1 MSTPE
6 PDSSRRSWWGVLVLA
21 LSAFI
26 FNTTEFVPVALLN
39 AIGASLNMKPTDVGL
54 MLTIYA
60 WTVAVASLPL
70 TLLTRNVERR
80 KLLTGIFVLF
90 IASHLVTGVAWN
102 FTVLMAGRIGIAFA
116 HAIFWSISVSLVVRL
131 APAQNKSRALGM
143 LGMGTSIAMVAGIPL
158 GRVIGETLGW
168 RQTFLVIAGAA
179 TVALL
184 MLRVTLPTLES
195 QHAGSFRSLPV
206 LFRKPM
212 LVSLYLITILVV
224 TAHFTSY
231 TYIEPFIHHVGNQS
245 SERITYILIL
255 FGSAGIPAAIGF
267 NRIYPKQPGEF
278 LQASVV
284 AVCACLLVLFPCAL
298 SIVTLSVH
306 TVIWGGAIVCFG
318 LAMQAWVLKLAP
330 EAADLAVSIY
340 SGLYN
345 VGIGA
350 GALLGN
356 QIANGFGVAWTGTF
370 GGVVG
375 GLGALLCWLALRMYG
390 RAHPPDPPDLKRNTN
405 V

>member
-6 PDSSRRSWWGVLVLA
+6 PVASGQSWWGVLVLA

-26 FNTTEFVPVALLN
+26 FNTTEFVPVALLS
-39 AIGASLNMKPTDVGL
+39 AIGDSLHMKPTDVGL

-70 TLLTRNVERR
+70 MLLTRNVERR
-80 KLLTGIFVLF
+80 KLLTWVFALFVV
-90 IASHLVTGVAWN
+90 SHIVTGVAWN
-102 FTVLMAGRIGIAFA
+102 FTVLMVGRIGIAFA

-131 APAQNKSRALGM
+131 APPGNKSRALAM

-168 RQTFLVIAGAA
+168 RQTFFVIAGAA
-179 TVALL
+179 ALALL
-184 MLRVTLPTLES
+184 MLRVMLPLLPS
-195 QHAGSFRSLPV
+195 QQTGSFSSVPV

-212 LVSLYLITILVV
+212 LASLYLLTILVV

-231 TYIEPFIHHVGNQS
+231 TYIEPFIHSVGHES
-245 SERITYILIL
+245 SQRITYILIL
-255 FGSAGIPAAIGF
+255 FGSAGIPAAIFF
-267 NRIYPKQPGEF
+267 NRLYPRDPAQF
-278 LQASVV
+278 LQVAVI
-284 AVCACLLVLFPCAL
+284 AVCACLLVQFPAVL
-298 SIVTLSVH
+298 SIITLSVH
-306 TVIWGGAIVCFG
+306 TLVWGGAIVSFG

-356 QIANGFGVAWTGTF
+356 HIANGFGVSWLGSF

-375 GLGALLCWLALRMYG
+375 GLGAGVCWFALRMYA
-390 RAHPPDPPDLKRNTN
+390 RAHPSAH
-405 V
+405 

>member
-6 PDSSRRSWWGVLVLA
+6 PVSSRHSWWGVLVLA

-26 FNTTEFVPVALLN
+26 FNTTEFVPVALLS
-39 AIGASLNMKPTDVGL
+39 AIGDSLHMKSTDVGI

-70 TLLTRNVERR
+70 MLLTRNVERR
-80 KLLTGIFVLF
+80 KLLTIVFALF
-90 IASHLVTGVAWN
+90 IVSHVVTGVAWN
-102 FTVLMAGRIGIAFA
+102 FTVLMVGRMGIAFA

-131 APAQNKSRALGM
+131 APPGNKSRALAM

-158 GRVIGETLGW
+158 GRVISELLGW
-168 RQTFLVIAGAA
+168 RQAFLVIAGAA
-179 TVALL
+179 AAALL
-184 MLRVTLPTLES
+184 MLRMTLPLLPS
-195 QHAGSFRSLPV
+195 QQAGSFSSVPV
-206 LFRKPM
+206 LFKKPM

-224 TAHFTSY
+224 SAHFTSY
-231 TYIEPFIHHVGNQS
+231 TYIEPFIQTVGHQS
-245 SERITYILIL
+245 NHRITYLLIL
-255 FGSAGIPAAIGF
+255 FGSAGIPAAICF
-267 NRIYPKQPGEF
+267 NRIYPKQPGQF
-278 LQASVV
+278 LQGAVFVV
-284 AVCACLLVLFPCAL
+284 FVCLLVLFPSAL

-356 QIANGFGVAWTGTF
+356 HIANDFGVSWVGTF

-375 GLGALLCWLALRMYG
+375 GLGAAVCWLALRMYG
-390 RAHPPDPPDLKRNTN
+390 RAHASAH
-405 V
+405 

>member
-6 PDSSRRSWWGVLVLA
+6 PVSSRHSWWGVLVLA

-26 FNTTEFVPVALLN
+26 FNTTEFVPVALLS
-39 AIGASLNMKPTDVGL
+39 AIGDSLHMKSTDVGI

-70 TLLTRNVERR
+70 MLLTRNVERR
-80 KLLTGIFVLF
+80 KLLTIVFALF
-90 IASHLVTGVAWN
+90 IVSHVVTGVAWN
-102 FTVLMAGRIGIAFA
+102 FTVLMVGRMGIAFA

-131 APAQNKSRALGM
+131 APPGNKSRALAM

-158 GRVIGETLGW
+158 GRVISELLGW
-168 RQTFLVIAGAA
+168 RQAFLVIAGAA
-179 TVALL
+179 AAALL
-184 MLRVTLPTLES
+184 MLRMTLPLLPS
-195 QHAGSFRSLPV
+195 QQAGSFSSVPV
-206 LFRKPM
+206 LFKKPM

-224 TAHFTSY
+224 SAHFTSY
-231 TYIEPFIHHVGNQS
+231 TYIEPFIQTVGHQS
-245 SERITYILIL
+245 SHRITYLLIL
-255 FGSAGIPAAIGF
+255 FGSAGIPAAICF
-267 NRIYPKQPGEF
+267 NRIYPKQPGQF
-278 LQASVV
+278 LQG
-284 AVCACLLVLFPCAL
+284 AVFTVFVCLLVLFPSAL

-356 QIANGFGVAWTGTF
+356 HIANDFGVSWVGTF

-375 GLGALLCWLALRMYG
+375 GLGAAVCWLALRMYG
-390 RAHPPDPPDLKRNTN
+390 RAHASAH
-405 V
+405 

>member
-6 PDSSRRSWWGVLVLA
+6 PVSSRHSWWGVLVLA

-26 FNTTEFVPVALLN
+26 FNTTEFVPVALLS
-39 AIGASLNMKPTDVGL
+39 AIGDSLHMKSTDVGI

-70 TLLTRNVERR
+70 MLLTRNVERR
-80 KLLTGIFVLF
+80 KLLTIVFALF
-90 IASHLVTGVAWN
+90 IVSHVVTGVAWN
-102 FTVLMAGRIGIAFA
+102 FTVLMIGRMGIAFA

-131 APAQNKSRALGM
+131 APPGNKSRALAM

-158 GRVIGETLGW
+158 GRVISELLGW
-168 RQTFLVIAGAA
+168 RQAFLVIAGAA
-179 TVALL
+179 AAALL
-184 MLRVTLPTLES
+184 MLRMTLPLLPS
-195 QHAGSFRSLPV
+195 QQAGSFSSVPV
-206 LFRKPM
+206 LFKKPM

-224 TAHFTSY
+224 SAHFTSY
-231 TYIEPFIHHVGNQS
+231 TYIEPFIQTVGHQS
-245 SERITYILIL
+245 NHRITYLLIL
-255 FGSAGIPAAIGF
+255 FGSAGIPAAICF
-267 NRIYPKQPGEF
+267 NRIYPKQPGQF
-278 LQASVV
+278 LQG
-284 AVCACLLVLFPCAL
+284 AVFAVFVCLLVLFPSAL

-356 QIANGFGVAWTGTF
+356 HIANDFGVSWVGTF

-375 GLGALLCWLALRMYG
+375 GLGAAVCWLALRMYG
-390 RAHPPDPPDLKRNTN
+390 RAHASAH
-405 V
+405 

>member
-1 MSTPE
+1 
-6 PDSSRRSWWGVLVLA
+6 VLVLA

-26 FNTTEFVPVALLN
+26 FNTTEFVPVALLS
-39 AIGASLNMKPTDVGL
+39 AIGDSLHMKPTDVGL

-70 TLLTRNVERR
+70 MLLTRNVERR
-80 KLLTGIFVLF
+80 KLLTAVFALF
-90 IASHLVTGVAWN
+90 IVSHLVTGMAWN
-102 FTVLMAGRIGIAFA
+102 FTVLMVGRIGIAFA
-116 HAIFWSISVSLVVRL
+116 HAIFWSISVSLVVRV
-131 APAQNKSRALGM
+131 APPGNKSRALAM
-143 LGMGTSIAMVAGIPL
+143 LGMGSSIAMVAGIPL
-158 GRVIGETLGW
+158 GRVIGESVGW

-179 TVALL
+179 AVALL
-184 MLRVTLPTLES
+184 LLRVILPKLPS
-195 QHAGSFRSLPV
+195 QQTGSFSSLPL

-212 LVSLYLITILVV
+212 LASLYLITILVV

-231 TYIEPFIHHVGNQS
+231 TYIEPFIQNVGHESNR
-245 SERITYILIL
+245 RITYILIL
-255 FGSAGIPAAIGF
+255 FGSAGIPAAICF
-267 NRIYPKQPGEF
+267 NRLYPREPGQF

-284 AVCACLLVLFPCAL
+284 ALCACLMVLFPFVL
-298 SIVTLSVH
+298 SIVTLSIH
-306 TVIWGGAIVCFG
+306 TVIWGGAIVSFG

-356 QIANGFGVAWTGTF
+356 QIANQFGVSWIGTF
-370 GGVVG
+370 GGIVG
-375 GLGALLCWLALRMYG
+375 GVGAGLCWLALRMYG
-390 RAHPPDPPDLKRNTN
+390 RAHPEAH
-405 V
+405 

>member
-6 PDSSRRSWWGVLVLA
+6 PVSSRHSWWGVLVLA

-26 FNTTEFVPVALLN
+26 FNTTEFVPVALLS
-39 AIGASLNMKPTDVGL
+39 AIGNSLHMKSTDVGI

-70 TLLTRNVERR
+70 MLLTRNVERR
-80 KLLTGIFVLF
+80 KLLTIVFALF
-90 IASHLVTGVAWN
+90 IVSHVVTGVAWN
-102 FTVLMAGRIGIAFA
+102 FTVLMIGRMGIAFA

-131 APAQNKSRALGM
+131 APPGNKSRALAM

-158 GRVIGETLGW
+158 GRVISELLGW
-168 RQTFLVIAGAA
+168 RQAFLVIAGAA
-179 TVALL
+179 AAALL
-184 MLRVTLPTLES
+184 MLRMTLPLLPS
-195 QHAGSFRSLPV
+195 QQAGSFSSVPV
-206 LFRKPM
+206 LFKKPM

-224 TAHFTSY
+224 SAHFTSY
-231 TYIEPFIHHVGNQS
+231 TYIEPFIQTVGHQS
-245 SERITYILIL
+245 NHRITYLLIL
-255 FGSAGIPAAIGF
+255 FGSAGIPAAICF
-267 NRIYPKQPGEF
+267 NRIYPKQPGQF
-278 LQASVV
+278 LQG
-284 AVCACLLVLFPCAL
+284 AVFAVFVCLLVLFPSAL

-356 QIANGFGVAWTGTF
+356 HIANDFGVSWVGTF

-375 GLGALLCWLALRMYG
+375 GLGAAVCWLALRMYG
-390 RAHPPDPPDLKRNTN
+390 RAHASAH
-405 V
+405 

>member
-1 MSTPE
+1 
-6 PDSSRRSWWGVLVLA
+6 VLVLA

-26 FNTTEFVPVALLN
+26 FNTTEFVPVALLS
-39 AIGASLNMKPTDVGL
+39 AIGDSLHMKPTDVGL

-80 KLLTGIFVLF
+80 KLLAWIFALF
-90 IASHLVTGVAWN
+90 IVSHVVTGMAWN
-102 FTVLMAGRIGIAFA
+102 FTVLMVGRIGIAFA

-131 APAQNKSRALGM
+131 APPQNKSRALGM

-158 GRVIGETLGW
+158 GRVISESLGW
-168 RQTFLVIAGAA
+168 RQAFLVIAGVA

-184 MLRVTLPTLES
+184 ALRLTLPVLQS
-195 QHAGSFRSLPV
+195 QQTGSFRSLPV

-212 LVSLYLITILVV
+212 LASLYVITILVV
-224 TAHFTSY
+224 SAHFTSY
-231 TYIEPFIHHVGNQS
+231 TYIEPFIREVGHESNQ
-245 SERITYILIL
+245 RITFILIL
-255 FGSAGIPAAIGF
+255 FGSAGIPAAICF
-267 NRIYPKQPGEF
+267 NRIYPKEPGRF
-278 LQASVV
+278 LQASMI
-284 AVCACLLVLFPCAL
+284 ALCACLLVLFPCAL

-306 TVIWGGAIVCFG
+306 TVVWGGAIVSFG

-330 EAADLAVSIY
+330 EATDLAVSIY

-356 QIANGFGVAWTGTF
+356 HIANGFGVSWVGTF

-375 GLGALLCWLALRMYG
+375 GLGAALCWLALRMYG
-390 RAHPPDPPDLKRNTN
+390 RAHASDH
-405 V
+405 

>member
-6 PDSSRRSWWGVLVLA
+6 PVSSGHTWWGVLVLA

-26 FNTTEFVPVALLN
+26 FNTTEFVPVALLS
-39 AIGASLNMKPTDVGL
+39 AIGDSLHMKPTDVGL

-70 TLLTRNVERR
+70 MLLTRNVERR
-80 KLLTGIFVLF
+80 KLLTCLFALF
-90 IASHLVTGVAWN
+90 IVSHIVTGVAWN
-102 FTVLMAGRIGIAFA
+102 FTVLMVGRIGIAFA

-131 APAQNKSRALGM
+131 APPGNKSRALAM
-143 LGMGTSIAMVAGIPL
+143 LGMGSSIAMVAGIPL

-168 RQTFLVIAGAA
+168 RQTFFVIAGAA
-179 TVALL
+179 AVALL
-184 MLRVTLPTLES
+184 MLRVMLPALPS
-195 QHAGSFRSLPV
+195 QQTGSFSSVPV

-212 LVSLYLITILVV
+212 LASLYLLTILVV
-224 TAHFTSY
+224 TAQFTSY
-231 TYIEPFIHHVGNQS
+231 TYIEPFIHAVGHES
-245 SERITYILIL
+245 SQRITYILIL
-255 FGSAGIPAAIGF
+255 FGSAGIPAAVCF
-267 NRIYPKQPGEF
+267 NRLYPRDPAQF
-278 LQASVV
+278 LQVAVV
-284 AVCACLLVLFPCAL
+284 AVCVCLLVLFPAAL

-306 TVIWGGAIVCFG
+306 TLVWGGAIVSFG

-356 QIANGFGVAWTGTF
+356 HIANGFGVSWVGSF

-375 GLGALLCWLALRMYG
+375 GLGAAVCWLALRMYA
-390 RAHPPDPPDLKRNTN
+390 RAHPSAH
-405 V
+405 

>member
-6 PDSSRRSWWGVLVLA
+6 PVSSGNNWWGVLVLA

-26 FNTTEFVPVALLN
+26 FNTTEFVPVALLS
-39 AIGASLNMKPTDVGL
+39 AIGESLNMKPTDVGL

-70 TLLTRNVERR
+70 MLLTRNVERR
-80 KLLTGIFVLF
+80 KLLTGVFLLF
-90 IASHLVTGVAWN
+90 IVSHVVTGMAWN
-102 FTVLMAGRIGIAFA
+102 FTVLMVGRIGIAFA

-131 APAQNKSRALGM
+131 APPGNKSRALAM

-158 GRVIGETLGW
+158 GRVIGESIGW
-168 RQTFLVIAGAA
+168 RQAFLVIAGAA
-179 TVALL
+179 ALALL
-184 MLRVTLPTLES
+184 MLRVILPPLPS
-195 QHAGSFRSLPV
+195 QQTGSFSSVPL

-212 LVSLYLITILVV
+212 LVSLYLVTMLVV

-231 TYIEPFIHHVGNQS
+231 TYIEPFIQHVGHESN
-245 SERITYILIL
+245 RRVTYILIL

-267 NRIYPKQPGEF
+267 NRLYPRQPGQY
-278 LQASVV
+278 LQTSVM
-284 AVCACLLVLFPCAL
+284 ALCACLQVLFPCVL

-306 TVIWGGAIVCFG
+306 TVIWGGAIVSFG

-356 QIANGFGVAWTGTF
+356 QIANQFGVSWIGTF
-370 GGVVG
+370 GGLVG
-375 GLGALLCWLALRMYG
+375 GAGAGLCWLALRLYG
-390 RAHPPDPPDLKRNTN
+390 RAHPE
-405 V
+405 VH

>member
-1 MSTPE
+1 MATPE
-6 PDSSRRSWWGVLVLA
+6 PVCTGHSWWGVLVLA

-26 FNTTEFVPVALLN
+26 FNTTEFVPVALLS
-39 AIGASLNMKPTDVGL
+39 AIGESLHMKPTDVGL

-70 TLLTRNVERR
+70 MLLTRNVERR
-80 KLLTGIFVLF
+80 KLLTGVFVLF
-90 IASHLVTGVAWN
+90 VVSHVVTGMAWN

-131 APAQNKSRALGM
+131 APPGNRSRALAM

-168 RQTFLVIAGAA
+168 RQTFLLIAGAA
-179 TVALL
+179 AVALL
-184 MLRVTLPTLES
+184 VLRIALPTLPS
-195 QHAGSFRSLPV
+195 HQAGSFGSLPV

-212 LVSLYLITILVV
+212 LASLYLLTILVV
-224 TAHFTSY
+224 SAHFTSY
-231 TYIEPFIHHVGNQS
+231 TYIEPFIQAVGHES
-245 SERITYILIL
+245 SRRITYVLIL
-255 FGSAGIPAAIGF
+255 FGGAGIPAAVCF
-267 NRIYPKQPGEF
+267 NRLYPKQPGQF

-284 AVCACLLVLFPCAL
+284 ALCGCLFVLFPCVL
-298 SIVTLSVH
+298 NIVTLSLQTLV
-306 TVIWGGAIVCFG
+306 WGGAVVCFG

-356 QIANGFGVAWTGTF
+356 HIANGFGVSWVGTF

-375 GLGALLCWLALRMYG
+375 GLGAAIGWLALRMYG
-390 RAHPPDPPDLKRNTN
+390 RAHPSAR
-405 V
+405 

>member
-6 PDSSRRSWWGVLVLA
+6 PVSPGNNWWGVLVLA

-26 FNTTEFVPVALLN
+26 FNTTEFVPVALLS
-39 AIGASLNMKPTDVGL
+39 AIGDSLHMKPTDVGL

-70 TLLTRNVERR
+70 MLLTRNVERR
-80 KLLTGIFVLF
+80 KLLTAVFALF
-90 IASHLVTGVAWN
+90 IVSHLVTGMAWN
-102 FTVLMAGRIGIAFA
+102 FTVLMVGRIGIAFA
-116 HAIFWSISVSLVVRL
+116 HAIFWSISVSLVVRV
-131 APAQNKSRALGM
+131 APPGNKSRALAM
-143 LGMGTSIAMVAGIPL
+143 LGMGSSIAMVAGIPL
-158 GRVIGETLGW
+158 GRVIGESVGW

-179 TVALL
+179 AVALL
-184 MLRVTLPTLES
+184 LLRVILPKLPS
-195 QHAGSFRSLPV
+195 QQTGSFSSLPL

-212 LVSLYLITILVV
+212 LASLYLITILVV

-231 TYIEPFIHHVGNQS
+231 TYIEPFIQNVGHESNR
-245 SERITYILIL
+245 RITYILIL
-255 FGSAGIPAAIGF
+255 FGSAGIPAAICF
-267 NRIYPKQPGEF
+267 NRLYPREPGQF

-284 AVCACLLVLFPCAL
+284 ALCACLMVLFPFVL
-298 SIVTLSVH
+298 SIVTLSIH
-306 TVIWGGAIVCFG
+306 TVIWGGAIVSFG

-356 QIANGFGVAWTGTF
+356 QIANQFGVSWIGTF
-370 GGVVG
+370 GGIVG
-375 GLGALLCWLALRMYG
+375 GVGAGLCWLALRMYG
-390 RAHPPDPPDLKRNTN
+390 RAHPEAH
-405 V
+405 

>member
-6 PDSSRRSWWGVLVLA
+6 PVSSRHSWWGVLVLA

-26 FNTTEFVPVALLN
+26 FNTTEFVPVALLS
-39 AIGASLNMKPTDVGL
+39 AIGDSLHMKSTDVGI

-70 TLLTRNVERR
+70 MLLTRNVERR
-80 KLLTGIFVLF
+80 KLLTIVFALF
-90 IASHLVTGVAWN
+90 IVSHVVTGVAWN
-102 FTVLMAGRIGIAFA
+102 FTVLMVGRMGIAFA

-131 APAQNKSRALGM
+131 APPGNKSRALAM

-158 GRVIGETLGW
+158 GRVISELLGW
-168 RQTFLVIAGAA
+168 RQAFLVIAGAA
-179 TVALL
+179 AAALL
-184 MLRVTLPTLES
+184 MLRMTLPLLPS
-195 QHAGSFRSLPV
+195 QQAGSFSSVPV
-206 LFRKPM
+206 LFKKPM

-224 TAHFTSY
+224 SAHFTSY
-231 TYIEPFIHHVGNQS
+231 TYIEPFIQTVGHQS
-245 SERITYILIL
+245 NHRITYLLIL
-255 FGSAGIPAAIGF
+255 FGSAGIPAAICF
-267 NRIYPKQPGEF
+267 NRIYPKQPGQF
-278 LQASVV
+278 LQG
-284 AVCACLLVLFPCAL
+284 AVFAVFVCLLVLFPSAL

-356 QIANGFGVAWTGTF
+356 HIANDFGVSWVGTF

-375 GLGALLCWLALRMYG
+375 GLGAAVCWLALRMYG
-390 RAHPPDPPDLKRNTN
+390 RAHASAH
-405 V
+405 

>member
-1 MSTPE
+1 M
-6 PDSSRRSWWGVLVLA
+6 A

-26 FNTTEFVPVALLN
+26 FNTTEFVPVALLS
-39 AIGASLNMKPTDVGL
+39 AIGDSLHMKPTDVGL

-70 TLLTRNVERR
+70 MLLTRNVERR
-80 KLLTGIFVLF
+80 KLLTGIFALF
-90 IASHLVTGVAWN
+90 VVSHIVTGVAWN

-131 APAQNKSRALGM
+131 APPGNKSRALAM

-158 GRVIGETLGW
+158 GRVISESLGW
-168 RQTFLVIAGAA
+168 RQAFLVIAGAA
-179 TVALL
+179 AFALL
-184 MLRVTLPTLES
+184 MLRVTLPALPS
-195 QHAGSFRSLPV
+195 QQTGSFSSLPV

-212 LVSLYLITILVV
+212 LASLYLLTILVI

-231 TYIEPFIHHVGNQS
+231 TYIEPFIQTVGHESNQ
-245 SERITYILIL
+245 RITFILIL
-255 FGSAGIPAAIGF
+255 FGSAGIPAAICF
-267 NRIYPKQPGEF
+267 NRLYARQPGQF
-278 LQASVV
+278 LQVSVV
-284 AVCACLLVLFPCAL
+284 ALCACLLVLFPAAL

-306 TVIWGGAIVCFG
+306 TLAWGGSIVCFG

-330 EAADLAVSIY
+330 EASDLAVSIY

-356 QIANGFGVAWTGTF
+356 HIANGFGVSWVGTF

-375 GLGALLCWLALRMYG
+375 VLGAALCWLALRMYA
-390 RAHPPDPPDLKRNTN
+390 RAHLSDH
-405 V
+405 